1 MASRIPAKGEVIR
14 MVVEAKKPIHPR
26 ELAAQLGVSMTQ
38 LPKLVAALDEL
49 ADQKRIKRLNGGR
62 YTAELREV
70 RQSESWEGVLSLNPR
85 GFGFVNAVGHDDLY
99 IAPEAIGPALHGDRV
114 KVTVVNRSSRGA
126 EGRVDHVVARR
137 NPRVAG
143 VLRRRGKSVWLE
155 PDDSRLR
162 GPIVLSNTSKLGE
175 DGDAA
180 VAEITRFPDFP
191 DENPEGE
198 LITVLGSPGDP
209 NVEVAKILIRE
220 QVTEQHP
227 EGAIREAEAM
237 AVRLLPLNL
246 SGRVDLRSVP
256 LPTIDPE
263 DARDHDDA
271 VWVEKHGDGFRA
283 WIAIADVSEYVQ
295 PGSELDKEALRRGCT
310 IYLPDRAIPMLPAA
324 LAADLCSLLAEKE
337 RLCLCVI
344 ADLDRDGK
352 VKTFE
357 IVEGVMRSAA
367 MLTYGGVARTLGFTD
382 LPPKSAPAEAFK
394 KELRVMEELTK
405 KLRKARMSRG
415 SLDLDLPEAKLT
427 LDPVTKAPIDVTRR
441 TSDPGIKRAYNMIE
455 ELMLLAN
462 ELVATWL
469 GSKGSPAIYRVHGKP
484 DPQKLARL
492 GLVAEKLG
500 VEFDAEAMSEPLG
513 VSKFLQRIST
523 HARKQVL
530 EMLLLRSLKQAA
542 YDVKNVGHFG
552 LASTNYL
559 HFTSPIRRY
568 PDVQVHRAVKHLL
581 RGEKPI
587 SGEAALEELAQSATS
602 ASVRE
607 RAAMDVEREVVDLYR
622 CLLMRD
628 HIGETCEGVVT
639 ALVGSGAYVTLDTPF
654 VDVLVKHESMGPDH
668 YEMAEDELS
677 VVGARSG
684 DTVSLGDRI
693 AVVIE
698 DVAIL
703 RRQVLA
709 RRVVPDEVLKTL
721 EDGEGFEAPESA
733 GKPQTRAPGR
743 RGAGPRV
750 AARGRGVPLLK
761 VGHRPVPTRKGA
773 AKPTTGGGK
782 SYKPGRGGK
791 PVASA
796 GPSGKSAGGGKSA
809 GAGKSAGG
817 SKSGGRSKKRR

>member
-1 MASRIPAKGEVIR
+1 MASRIPAKGEVLR
-14 MVVEAKKPIHPR
+14 MLADAKKPVHAR
-26 ELAAQLGVSMTQ
+26 ELASKLGVSEANVPR
-38 LPKLVAALDEL
+38 LIGALDQL
-49 ADQKRIKRLNGGR
+49 AEQRRVKRLSGQR
-62 YTAELREV
+62 YAIELREV
-70 RQSESWEGVLSLNPR
+70 TQTEGWEGILSMNAR
-85 GFGFVNAVGHDDLY
+85 GFGFVNSVGHDDLY
-99 IAPEAIGPALHGDRV
+99 IAPDAIGSALHGDRV
-114 KVTVVNRSSRGA
+114 KVIVVSRSTRGT
-126 EGRVDHVVARR
+126 EGRVDQVVSRR

-143 VLRRRGKSVWLE
+143 VLRKRGRSMWLE

-162 GPIVLSNTSKLGE
+162 GPIVLSLNLKLGQ

-180 VAEITRFPDFP
+180 VAEITKFPEFP
-191 DENPEGE
+191 DENPQGE
-198 LITVLGSPGDP
+198 LITVLGAPGDP
-209 NVEVAKILIRE
+209 AVEVAKILIRE
-220 QVTEQHP
+220 QVTEEHP
-227 EGAIREAEAM
+227 EAAIREAEAM
-237 AVRLLPLNL
+237 AVRLLPLNMQ
-246 SGRVDLRSVP
+246 GRVDLRAIP

-271 VWVEKHGDGFRA
+271 VWVEKQGDGFRA

-295 PGSELDKEALRRGCT
+295 PGSALDKEALRRGCT

-352 VKTFE
+352 VKSFE

-382 LPPKSAPAEAFK
+382 IPPKSAPAEAFK
-394 KELRVMEELTK
+394 KDLRVMEELTR
-405 KLRKARMSRG
+405 KLRKARMTRG

-427 LDPVTKAPIDVTRR
+427 LDPTTKAPVAVTRR

-469 GSKGSPAIYRVHGKP
+469 GQKKSPAVYRVHGKP
-484 DPQKLARL
+484 DATKLARL
-492 GLVAEKLG
+492 GMVAEKLG
-500 VEFDAEAMSEPLG
+500 VEFNADEMTEPLG

-542 YDVKNVGHFG
+542 YDIKNVGHFG

-581 RGEKPI
+581 RGGKPI
-587 SGEAALEELAQSATS
+587 SSEPALEELAQSATS

-628 HIGETCEGVVT
+628 HIGDTCEGIVT
-639 ALVGSGAYVTLDTPF
+639 ALVGSGAYVTLDAPF
-654 VDVLVKHESMGPDH
+654 VDVMLKYESMGPDQ

-677 VVGARSG
+677 VVGVRSG
-684 DTVSLGDRI
+684 DTISLGDRI

-703 RRQVLA
+703 RRQTLA
-709 RRVVPDEVLKTL
+709 RRVVPESVLKAVEEGTY
-721 EDGEGFEAPESA
+721 ESREADG
-733 GKPQTRAPGR
+733 GKPKLRAPGA
-743 RGAGPRV
+743 RGARAP
-750 AARGRGVPLLK
+750 ARGRGAPLLK
-761 VGHRPVPTRKGA
+761 VGHRPTPTRKGA

-782 SYKPGRGGK
+782 TYKPGRGGPGPK
-791 PVASA
+791 AGAAKSGSA
-796 GPSGKSAGGGKSA
+796 GKGGSAGGKA
-809 GAGKSAGG
+809 G
-817 SKSGGRSKKRR
+817 SGDRAKKRR

>member
-14 MVVEAKKPIHPR
+14 LIVEAKKPVHAR
-26 ELAAQLGVSMTQ
+26 ELAVALGVSASQ
-38 LPKLVAALDEL
+38 VPKLIGFLDEL
-49 ADQKRIKRLNGGR
+49 AEQKRIKRLGGQR
-62 YTAELREV
+62 YSAELREV
-70 RQSESWEGVLSLNPR
+70 QQSESWEGVLSVNQR
-85 GFGFVNAVGHDDLY
+85 GFGFVNAVGHDDAY
-99 IAPEAIGPALHGDRV
+99 IAPEAIGPALHGDKV
-114 KVTVVNRSSRGA
+114 KITIVNRTSRGI
-126 EGRVDHVVARR
+126 EGRVDFVVTRR

-143 VLRRRGKSVWLE
+143 VLRRRGRSAWLE
-155 PDDSRLR
+155 PDDTRLR
-162 GPIVLSNTSKLGE
+162 GPIVLSNAMKLGQ

-180 VAEITRFPDFP
+180 VAEITKFPEFQ

-198 LITVLGSPGDP
+198 LITVLGAPGDP
-209 NVEVAKILIRE
+209 NVEVQKILIRE
-220 QVTEQHP
+220 QVTELHP

-237 AVRLLPLNL
+237 AARLLPLNL
-246 SGRVDLRSVP
+246 DGRVDLRSIP

-271 VWVEKHGDGFRA
+271 VWVEKQSDGFRA

-324 LAADLCSLLAEKE
+324 LAADLCSLLAEKD

-344 ADLDRDGK
+344 ADLDRDGR
-352 VKTFE
+352 VKEFQ

-367 MLTYGGVARTLGFTD
+367 MLTYGGVARALGFTE
-382 LPPKSAPAEAFK
+382 LPAKSPPAEAYK

-405 KLRKARMSRG
+405 KLRKARMTRG

-462 ELVATWL
+462 ELVARWL
-469 GSKGSPAIYRVHGKP
+469 GAKKSAAIYRIHGKP
-484 DPQKLARL
+484 DAKKLARL
-492 GLVAEKLG
+492 GQVAEKLG
-500 VEFDAEAMSEPLG
+500 VEFDADEMTEPLG

-523 HARKQVL
+523 HARKPVL

-552 LASTNYL
+552 LASTEYL

-568 PDVQVHRAVKHLL
+568 PDVQVHRAVKNLL
-581 RGEKPI
+581 RGGKPI
-587 SGEAALEELAQSATS
+587 TSEPAIEALAQSATA

-639 ALVGSGAYVTLDTPF
+639 ALVGSGAYVTLDAPF
-654 VDVLVKHESMGPDH
+654 VDVLVKHESMGPDQ
-668 YEMAEDELS
+668 YELSDDELS
-677 VVGARSG
+677 VVGIRSG
-684 DTVSLGDRI
+684 DTISLGDRL

-709 RRVVPDEVLKTL
+709 KRVVPDSVREAMA
-721 EDGEGFEAPESA
+721 DEGGHPPSEQRRFPAPERDA
-733 GKPQTRAPGR
+733 GRGGKGGKRAV
-743 RGAGPRV
+743 PR
-750 AARGRGVPLLK
+750 ARGGVPLLAI
-761 VGHRPVPTRKGA
+761 GHRPPPTRKG
-773 AKPTTGGGK
+773 KPTTGGGK
-782 SYKPGRGGK
+782 SYKPSRTGSASAVSAKGKPKPSSARGGK
-791 PVASA
+791 
-796 GPSGKSAGGGKSA
+796 
-809 GAGKSAGG
+809 
-817 SKSGGRSKKRR
+817 SGGKKRR

>member
-14 MVVEAKKPIHPR
+14 MLADAKKPVHAR
-26 ELAAQLGVSMTQ
+26 ELATQLGVSEANVPRLIT
-38 LPKLVAALDEL
+38 ALDEL
-49 ADQKRIKRLNGGR
+49 AEQRRIKRLSGQR

-70 RQSESWEGVLSLNPR
+70 TQSEGWEGVLSMNQR
-85 GFGFVNAVGHDDLY
+85 GFGFVNAVGHDDVY
-99 IAPEAIGPALHGDRV
+99 IAPEATGSAMHGDRV
-114 KVTVVNRSSRGA
+114 KIIVVSRSGRGT
-126 EGRVDHVVARR
+126 EGRVDLVVSRR

-143 VLRRRGKSVWLE
+143 VLRKRGRSMWLE
-155 PDDSRLR
+155 PDDSRVR
-162 GPIVLSNTSKLGE
+162 GPIVLSLNLKLGQ

-180 VAEITRFPDFP
+180 VAEITKFPEFP

-198 LITVLGSPGDP
+198 LITVLGTPGDP

-220 QVTEQHP
+220 QVTEEHP
-227 EGAIREAEAM
+227 EAAIREAEAM
-237 AVRLLPLNL
+237 AVRLLPLNME
-246 SGRVDLRSVP
+246 GRVDLRAVP

-271 VWVEKHGDGFRA
+271 VWVEKSADGFRA

-295 PGSELDKEALRRGCT
+295 PGSALDKEALRRGCT

-367 MLTYGGVARTLGFTD
+367 MLTYGGVARTLGFTE

-394 KELRVMEELTK
+394 KDLRVMEELTK
-405 KLRKARMSRG
+405 KLRKARMARG

-427 LDPVTKAPIDVTRR
+427 LDPTTKAPIDVTRR

-469 GSKGSPAIYRVHGKP
+469 GQKKSPAIYRVHGKP
-484 DPQKLARL
+484 DPVKLARL
-492 GLVAEKLG
+492 GKVAEKLG
-500 VEFDAEAMSEPLG
+500 VEFDADEMSEPLG

-542 YDVKNVGHFG
+542 YDIKNVGHFG
-552 LASTNYL
+552 LASANYL

-568 PDVQVHRAVKHLL
+568 PDVQVHRAVKNLL
-581 RGEKPI
+581 RGGKPN
-587 SGEAALEELAQSATS
+587 SSEPALEELAQSATS

-639 ALVGSGAYVTLDTPF
+639 ALVGSGAYVTLDAPF
-654 VDVLVKHESMGPDH
+654 VDVMLKYESMGPDQ

-677 VVGARSG
+677 VVGVRSG
-684 DTVSLGDRI
+684 DTISLGDRI

-703 RRQVLA
+703 RRQTLA
-709 RRVVPDEVLKTL
+709 RRVVPESVIQAL
-721 EDGEGFEAPESA
+721 EEGTYHSREADG
-733 GKPQTRAPGR
+733 GKPKLRAPSQR
-743 RGAGPRV
+743 GPRV
-750 AARGRGVPLLK
+750 STRGRAAPPLLK
-761 VGHRPVPTRKGA
+761 VGHRPTPTRKGA

-782 SYKPGRGGK
+782 SYKPAR
-791 PVASA
+791 
-796 GPSGKSAGGGKSA
+796 GGGKSA
-809 GAGKSAGG
+809 AGSSGGKST
-817 SKSGGRSKKRR
+817 GRVKKRR

>member
-14 MVVEAKKPIHPR
+14 MLADAKKPVHAR
-26 ELAAQLGVSMTQ
+26 ELAEKLGVSPANVPR
-38 LPKLVAALDEL
+38 LIAALDEL
-49 ADQKRIKRLNGGR
+49 AEQRRIKRLSGQR
-62 YTAELREV
+62 YTTELREV
-70 RQSESWEGVLSLNPR
+70 TQSEGWEGVLSMNAR
-85 GFGFVNAVGHDDLY
+85 GFGFVNSVGHDDVY
-99 IAPEAIGPALHGDRV
+99 ISPEAIGSALHGDRV
-114 KVTVVNRSSRGA
+114 KIIVVSRSGRGT
-126 EGRVDHVVARR
+126 EGRVDQVVSRR

-143 VLRRRGKSVWLE
+143 VLRKRGRSMWLE
-155 PDDSRLR
+155 PDDTRLR
-162 GPIVLSNTSKLGE
+162 GPIALSLNLKLGQ

-180 VAEITRFPDFP
+180 VAEITKFPEFP

-198 LITVLGSPGDP
+198 LITVLGAPGDP
-209 NVEVAKILIRE
+209 AVEVAKILIRE

-227 EGAIREAEAM
+227 EAAIREAEAM

-246 SGRVDLRSVP
+246 EGRVDLRAVP

-271 VWVEKHGDGFRA
+271 VWVERHGDGFRA

-295 PGSELDKEALRRGCT
+295 PGSALDKEALRRGCT
-310 IYLPDRAIPMLPAA
+310 IYLPDRAIPMLPGA
-324 LAADLCSLLAEKE
+324 LAADLCSLLAEKD

-352 VKTFE
+352 LKTFE

-382 LPPKSAPAEAFK
+382 IPPKSAPAEAFK
-394 KELRVMEELTK
+394 KDLRVMEELTK
-405 KLRKARMSRG
+405 KLRKARMARG

-427 LDPVTKAPIDVTRR
+427 LDPTTKAPIDVTRR

-469 GSKGSPAIYRVHGKP
+469 GNKKSPAIYRVHGKP
-484 DPQKLARL
+484 DATKLARL
-492 GLVAEKLG
+492 GKVAEKLG
-500 VEFDAEAMSEPLG
+500 VEFDADEMTEPLG

-542 YDVKNVGHFG
+542 YDIKNVGHFG

-568 PDVQVHRAVKHLL
+568 PDVQVHRAVKLLL
-581 RGEKPI
+581 RGGKPI
-587 SGEAALEELAQSATS
+587 SSEPALEELAQSATS

-628 HIGETCEGVVT
+628 HIGETCEGIVT
-639 ALVGSGAYVTLDTPF
+639 ALVGSGAYVTLDAPF
-654 VDVLVKHESMGPDH
+654 VDVLVRHESMGPDQ
-668 YEMAEDELS
+668 YELSEDELS
-677 VVGARSG
+677 VVGVRSG
-684 DTVSLGDRI
+684 DTISLGDRI

-703 RRQVLA
+703 RRQTLA
-709 RRVVPDEVLKTL
+709 RRVVPEAVLKAL
-721 EDGEGFEAPESA
+721 ADSEPEAHESGE
-733 GKPQTRAPGR
+733 KPRLRAPGQR
-743 RGAGPRV
+743 GPRV
-750 AARGRGVPLLK
+750 PIRGRAAPPLLK
-761 VGHRPVPTRKGA
+761 VGHRPTPTRKGA

-782 SYKPGRGGK
+782 SYKPGRTGGK
-791 PVASA
+791 ASGTGGAAKTGGASA
-796 GPSGKSAGGGKSA
+796 GKS
-809 GAGKSAGG
+809 
-817 SKSGGRSKKRR
+817 GRSKKRR

>member
-14 MVVEAKKPIHPR
+14 LVVEAKKPIHPR
-26 ELAAQLGVSMTQ
+26 EIAAQLGVSNAQ

-49 ADQKRIKRLNGGR
+49 AEQKRIKRVSGSR

-70 RQSESWEGVLSLNPR
+70 RQSESWDGVLSLNPR

-126 EGRVDHVVARR
+126 EGRVDYVVARR

-162 GPIVLSNTSKLGE
+162 GPIVLSNNVKLGE

-198 LITVLGSPGDP
+198 LITVLGAPGDP

-237 AVRLLPLNL
+237 AARLLPLNL
-246 SGRVDLRSVP
+246 EGRVDLRAVP

-352 VKTFE
+352 VKSFE

-382 LPPKSAPAEAFK
+382 IPPKSPPAEAFK

-405 KLRKARMSRG
+405 KLRRARMGRG
-415 SLDLDLPEAKLT
+415 ALDLDLPEAKLT
-427 LDPVTKAPIDVTRR
+427 LDPTTKAPIDVTRR
-441 TSDPGIKRAYNMIE
+441 TSDPGIKRAYSMIE

-462 ELVATWL
+462 ELVAQWL
-469 GSKGSPAIYRVHGKP
+469 GDKKSPAIYRIHGKP

-500 VEFDAEAMSEPLG
+500 VEFDAEEMKEPLG

-542 YDVKNVGHFG
+542 YDVENVGHFG

-581 RGEKPI
+581 RGGKPI
-587 SGEAALEELAQSATS
+587 ASEAGLEELAQSATS

-639 ALVGSGAYVTLDTPF
+639 ALVGSGAYVTLDAPF

-668 YEMAEDELS
+668 YEIADDELS
-677 VVGARSG
+677 VVGTRSG
-684 DTVSLGDRI
+684 DTIALGDRI

-709 RRVVPDEVLKTL
+709 RRVVPAGVL
-721 EDGEGFEAPESA
+721 EALDSDDDSPKPRESA
-733 GKPQTRAPGR
+733 EKTAPRAPGR

-750 AARGRGVPLLK
+750 ASRGRGAPLLK
-761 VGHRPVPTRKGA
+761 VGHRPVPTRKA
-773 AKPTTGGGK
+773 VAK
-782 SYKPGRGGK
+782 
-791 PVASA
+791 A
-796 GPSGKSAGGGKSA
+796 SAGGGKSFKPSRGGKTETA
-809 GAGKSAGG
+809 PAPRGKSA
-817 SKSGGRSKKRR
+817 SGGKKSSGKSDNRSKKRR